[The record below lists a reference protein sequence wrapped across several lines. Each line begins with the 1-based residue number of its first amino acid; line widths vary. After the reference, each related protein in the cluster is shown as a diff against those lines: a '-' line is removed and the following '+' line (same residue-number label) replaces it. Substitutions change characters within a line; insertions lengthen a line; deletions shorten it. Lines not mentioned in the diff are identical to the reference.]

1 MQGGF
6 AGLARSRA
14 PCHRRAMSLR
24 PRRLALPKGARVFSP
39 GEPCPGFVLLEE
51 GTIRVSLT
59 AGNGREVVLYR
70 VQPGDVCLQT
80 FSCLINHETYRAAG
94 VAESDLAGV
103 LLPPALFHE
112 RMAADADF
120 RAGIFTS
127 VARRFGDFEQ
137 LVEDVALIGF
147 DARLARAL
155 LRLRD
160 VEGRIV
166 ATHEQLAVETASGR
180 AFVSRRLAEFARQG
194 LVRPGRGSIDVTDV
208 AALERIAAD
217 ER

>member
-1 MQGGF
+1 
-6 AGLARSRA
+6 
-14 PCHRRAMSLR
+14 MSLR
-24 PRRLALPKGARVFSP
+24 PRRLSLPKGARVFSP
-39 GEPCPGFVLLEE
+39 GEPCPGFVQLEE

-59 AGNGREVVLYR
+59 AANGREVVLYR

-80 FSCLINHETYRAAG
+80 FSCLINHATYRATG
-94 VAESDLAGV
+94 VAETALSGI
-103 LLPPALFHE
+103 LLPPALFHD
-112 RMAADADF
+112 RMAGDAGF
-120 RAGIFTS
+120 REGIFTS
-127 VARRFGDFEQ
+127 VARRFGDFER

-160 VEGRIV
+160 GEGRV
-166 ATHEQLAVETASGR
+166 PATHEQLAVETASGR

-194 LVRPGRGSIDVTDV
+194 LVRPGRGWIDLVDV
-208 AALERIAAD
+208 AGLERIAAD